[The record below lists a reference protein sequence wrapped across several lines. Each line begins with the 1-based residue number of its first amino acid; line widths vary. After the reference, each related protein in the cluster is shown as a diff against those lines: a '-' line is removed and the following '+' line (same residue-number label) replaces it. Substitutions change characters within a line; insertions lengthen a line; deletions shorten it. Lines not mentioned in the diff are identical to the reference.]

1 MIISSEAELLI
12 KLTSLQSKIQKK
24 LGGSLSLH
32 GISFTE
38 YFVLRQLAGTPGKK
52 MRRIDLAREVGL
64 TPSGI
69 TRLLNPMEK
78 IGLVTKEKAARDAR
92 VSFVAITNSG
102 EKILKDASTTFN
114 EAAKTLLSPI
124 NSKERELLSGITTKL
139 I

>member
-1 MIISSEAELLI
+1 MLISSETELLI

-38 YFVLRQLAGTPGKK
+38 YLVLRQLVRAPGKK
-52 MRRIDLAREVGL
+52 LRRIDLAQEVSL
-64 TPSGI
+64 TPSGV

-78 IGLVTKEKAARDAR
+78 IGLVTKEQAARDAR

-124 NSKERELLSGITTKL
+124 NSKERALLSDIATKL
-139 I
+139 S

>member
-1 MIISSEAELLI
+1 MLISSEAELLI

-38 YFVLRQLAGTPGKK
+38 YLVLRQLAKAPGKK
-52 MRRIDLAREVGL
+52 LRRIDLAQEVSL
-64 TPSGI
+64 TPSGV

-78 IGLVTKEKAARDAR
+78 IGLVTKEQAARDAR

-124 NSKERELLSGITTKL
+124 NSKERKLLFDIITTL
-139 I
+139 T